1 MTQSTKPETAA
12 FDMMAA
18 LAAMPMPVVPTPGSF
33 MSATVS
39 HVSAK
44 NGAFLDYGGKGMG
57 LIQAKEL
64 SAEGLDLKPG
74 DKLTVQVVS
83 ITDEDEVTLCSV
95 RTTRPWMELDKAKTD
110 HTTVKVWVDQVALN
124 SAKDFAGLRV
134 KYRGLRGFIPRSKLG
149 FGLNR
154 AEQVVKSEL
163 EVHVQDVVLGGDITF
178 THKEIHE
185 VVRAAEE
192 QTRQETRTRQ
202 REERAVKRDAFLA
215 DVPLHSEHDAKVV
228 GIGCKSGNEYGVF
241 AEIAP
246 GVSGL
251 IAQREVLGA
260 KGKLSASFKVG
271 DTLRVGVLNISDGRD
286 GHKLLDLSMRI
297 PVMTSIPENVELA
310 GTVTLV
316 AGYGVFVSLTD
327 FNGIEGLVPAEMLS
341 RAVNAGGKKLA
352 KGSPVR
358 VKVVRRDVAQTRLTL
373 SMKGVNQPDANAK
386 A

>member
-74 DKLTVQVVS
+74 DQLTVQVVGN
-83 ITDEDEVTLCSV
+83 TDDDEVTLCSV

-110 HTTVKVWVDQVALN
+110 HTTVQVWVDQIALN
-124 SAKDFAGLRV
+124 AAKDFAGLRV

-154 AEQVVKSEL
+154 AEQVLKSQL
-163 EVHVQDVVLGGDITF
+163 EVHVQDVQLGGDVTF

-185 VVRAAEE
+185 AVRAAEE

-202 REERAVKRDAFLA
+202 REDRAVKRDAFLA

-251 IAQREVLGA
+251 IAQREILGA
-260 KGKLSASFKVG
+260 KGKLSATFKVG
-271 DTLRVGVLNISDGRD
+271 DTVRVGVLNISDRG

-316 AGYGVFVSLTD
+316 AGYGVFVALTD
-327 FNGIEGLVPAEMLS
+327 FNGIEGLVPNEMQS
-341 RAVNAGGKKLA
+341 RAIAAGGKKLQ
-352 KGSPVR
+352 KGTPVR

-373 SMKGVNQPDANAK
+373 SMKGVNQPDVTK
-386 A
+386 AS